1 MRQNIRASYLSF
13 FFKLQEGLLDV
24 PVILVGNKID
34 QWGDR
39 MVSVEEGQRRS
50 REIACACFHEISVR
64 ESIDQVLSVFRDV
77 CRFWRVFNKFP
88 KLKRSTSDVANGMEI
103 VLSPDTYCSYFDS
116 SMKSEY
122 NSVFIKTIY
131 FI

>member
-1 MRQNIRASYLSF
+1 
-13 FFKLQEGLLDV
+13 
-24 PVILVGNKID
+24 
-34 QWGDR
+34 

-64 ESIDQVLSVFRDV
+64 ESIDQVQSVFRDV

-116 SMKSEY
+116 SMKSKFSRY
-122 NSVFIKTIY
+122 NYTKIKLIIFKY
-131 FI
+131 

>member
-1 MRQNIRASYLSF
+1 M
-13 FFKLQEGLLDV
+13 QEGLLDV

-39 MVSVEEGQRRS
+39 MISVEEGQRRS

-116 SMKSEY
+116 SMKST
-122 NSVFIKTIY
+122 FILYKKKLCK
-131 FI
+131 